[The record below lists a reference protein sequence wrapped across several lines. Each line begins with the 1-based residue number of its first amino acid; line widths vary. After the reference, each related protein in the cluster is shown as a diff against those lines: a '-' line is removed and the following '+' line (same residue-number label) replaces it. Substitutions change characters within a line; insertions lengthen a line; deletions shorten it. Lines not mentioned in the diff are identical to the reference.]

1 MQYYIV
7 VEADDGLMVA
17 EVDAGRS
24 AEAEAARVGGVLVDP
39 TAYATFEDAYDA
51 MLIIDAESRADAG
64 DRIDP

>member
-24 AEAEAARVGGVLVDP
+24 PEAEAERVGGVLVDP
-39 TAYATFEDAYDA
+39 TPYATFEDAYDA
-51 MLIIDAESRADAG
+51 MLIIDAESRADSG
-64 DRIDP
+64 DAIDQ